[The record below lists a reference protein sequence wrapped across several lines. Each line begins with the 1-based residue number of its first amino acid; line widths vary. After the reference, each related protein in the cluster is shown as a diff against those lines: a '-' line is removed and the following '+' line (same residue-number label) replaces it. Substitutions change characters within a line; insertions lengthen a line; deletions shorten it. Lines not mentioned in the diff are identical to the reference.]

1 MEKIQFDI
9 DTIDWVEE
17 HFENFFNWINDL
29 SGVSDINFISGEPVW
44 IRLFGHWTP
53 VTDRIIS
60 FESLRGFIN
69 NIYDQSGSAQIISGV
84 YIDFNYD
91 HKLHVRGQQK
101 LRFRCNATGCKS
113 KSGDA
118 NGISLIMR
126 LIPKEP
132 PSLAELDIEP
142 EIIAACKPKNGL
154 VLLSGVMGSGKSTTN
169 SAILKDIIIDGG
181 RFVVTYEDPIE
192 FDLMNIEGA
201 KSPVTQSEIKKHL
214 KDFNEVCR
222 NVSRRAADV
231 MLVGESRDLETLS
244 GMLTAAE
251 MGMAVYTTVH
261 TRTVAEIF
269 SRIVT
274 VFPSHEWNMISSLL
288 IRSIHLGIQQRLL
301 PTVDG
306 KRIAIREYMI
316 FTEDHKK
323 ELLNLS
329 IQEVAQKVKEMVKS
343 DGVTLQK
350 AAQKKYEEGIISKE
364 IYQTILDEDKRRK

>member
-17 HFENFFNWINDL
+17 NFDSFFDWINEL

-44 IRLFGHWTP
+44 IRVFGYWTT
-53 VTDRIIS
+53 VTEKMIS

-69 NIYDQSGSAQIISGV
+69 DIYDQSGSAQIISGV

-91 HKLHVRGQQK
+91 YKLQVRGRKK
-101 LRFRCNATGCKS
+101 LRFRCNATGCKN
-113 KSGDA
+113 KTGDA
-118 NGISLIMR
+118 NGISLVMR
-126 LIPKEP
+126 LIPEEP
-132 PSLAELDIEP
+132 PSLQELGIES
-142 EIIAACKPKNGL
+142 EIVQACKPKNGL

-169 SAILKDIIIDGG
+169 SAILKDIIIEGG

-192 FDLMNIEGA
+192 FDLMNIKGA
-201 KSPVTQSEIKKHL
+201 KCPVTQSEIKKHL

-306 KRIAIREYMI
+306 KRTAIREYMI

-329 IQEVAQKVKEMVKS
+329 IQEVAQRVKEMVKT

-350 AAQKKYEEGIISKE
+350 AAEIKYEQGIISKE
-364 IYQTILDEDKRRK
+364 IYQTILDEDKRKK